1 METAYEK
8 RSVWHQYYI
17 LCSIG
22 ICIRYFRADASG
34 RSFAGISIVAVQ
46 DEWLTRQT
54 LQAFFLS
61 LISGFVSVIIGAV
74 SWSYRIPFLGTV
86 LSGIFGIITALVT
99 LVILILA
106 LIGLLNVIRGEDANV
121 PFCRGLADKVFGPEN
136 KF

>member
-1 METAYEK
+1 MNGLPD
-8 RSVWHQYYI
+8 RPCRH
-17 LCSIG
+17 
-22 ICIRYFRADASG
+22 
-34 RSFAGISIVAVQ
+34 
-46 DEWLTRQT
+46 
-54 LQAFFLS
+54 FFLS

>member
-1 METAYEK
+1 MAY
-8 RSVWHQYYI
+8 QTDPAGI
-17 LCSIG
+17 FPFPDIG
-22 ICIRYFRADASG
+22 ICIRYHR
-34 RSFAGISIVAVQ
+34 RC
-46 DEWLTRQT
+46 
-54 LQAFFLS
+54 FL
-61 LISGFVSVIIGAV
+61 
-74 SWSYRIPFLGTV
+74 SYRIPFLGTV

>member
-1 METAYEK
+1 MKKDRFGISITFYA
-8 RSVWHQYYI
+8 VLGFVFAI
-17 LCSIG
+17 LG
-22 ICIRYFRADASG
+22 QTLLGGLLLGF
-34 RSFAGISIVAVQ
+34 SIVAVQ

-121 PFCRGLADKVFGPEN
+121 PLSLIHI
-136 KF
+136 

>member
-1 METAYEK
+1 MKKDRFGISITFYA
-8 RSVWHQYYI
+8 VLGFVFAI
-17 LCSIG
+17 LG
-22 ICIRYFRADASG
+22 QTLLGGLLLGF
-34 RSFAGISIVAVQ
+34 SIVAVQ

-86 LSGIFGIITALVT
+86 LSGIFGIITALAT

-106 LIGLLNVIRGEDANV
+106 IIGLLNVIRDEDANV
-121 PFCRGLADKVFGPEN
+121 PFCRGLADKVFGPVN
-136 KF
+136 QF

>member
-1 METAYEK
+1 MKKDRFGISITFYA
-8 RSVWHQYYI
+8 VLGFVFAI
-17 LCSIG
+17 LG
-22 ICIRYFRADASG
+22 QTLLGGLLLGF
-34 RSFAGISIVAVQ
+34 SIVAVQ

-86 LSGIFGIITALVT
+86 LSGIFGI
-99 LVILILA
+99 
-106 LIGLLNVIRGEDANV
+106 RGEDANV

>member
-1 METAYEK
+1 MAY
-8 RSVWHQYYI
+8 QT
-17 LCSIG
+17 
-22 ICIRYFRADASG
+22 DP
-34 RSFAGISIVAVQ
+34 AGI
-46 DEWLTRQT
+46 
-54 LQAFFLS
+54 FPF

-106 LIGLLNVIRGEDANV
+106 LIGLLNVIEGRGCECT
-121 PFCRGLADKVFGPEN
+121 FRRGLADKVFGPEN

>member
-1 METAYEK
+1 MKKDRFGISITFYA
-8 RSVWHQYYI
+8 VLGFVFAI
-17 LCSIG
+17 LG
-22 ICIRYFRADASG
+22 QTLLGGLLLGF
-34 RSFAGISIVAVQ
+34 SIVAVQ

-86 LSGIFGIITALVT
+86 LSGIFGIITALAT

-106 LIGLLNVIRGEDANV
+106 IIGLLNVIREEDANV
-121 PFCRGLADKVFGPEN
+121 PCCRGLADKVFGPEN